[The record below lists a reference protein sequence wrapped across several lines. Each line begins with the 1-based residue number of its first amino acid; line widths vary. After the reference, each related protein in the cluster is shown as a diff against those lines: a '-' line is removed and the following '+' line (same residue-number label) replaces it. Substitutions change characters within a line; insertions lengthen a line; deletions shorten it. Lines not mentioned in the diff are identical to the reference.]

1 MKEPIKVDKNC
12 SSLDIAPTLANLF
25 GLPYD
30 SRLYMG
36 TDILS
41 TASPTVIFQD
51 HSFITDKIMFDAGTQ
66 EVTMLTGET
75 LSEDEI
81 KSMIHDVNDKF
92 KYSALIIDKDYY
104 RYLFEG
110 KGT

>member
-1 MKEPIKVDKNC
+1 
-12 SSLDIAPTLANLF
+12 
-25 GLPYD
+25 
-30 SRLYMG
+30 MG

-41 TASPTVIFQD
+41 ETSPTVIFQD
-51 HSFITDKIMFDAGTQ
+51 HSFITDKIMFNASSQ

-75 LSEDEI
+75 LPDEEI
-81 KSMIHDVNDKF
+81 KSLIRAVNDKF

-110 KGT
+110 KST

>member
-1 MKEPIKVDKNC
+1 
-12 SSLDIAPTLANLF
+12 
-25 GLPYD
+25 
-30 SRLYMG
+30 
-36 TDILS
+36 
-41 TASPTVIFQD
+41 
-51 HSFITDKIMFDAGTQ
+51 MFDAGSQ

-104 RYLFEG
+104 RYLFEE